1 MNKTIE
7 DFDRWNER
15 KKKTEYSAK
24 NILPNKRQVWW
35 LSIGLNVG
43 VEEDG
48 KNNNFERP
56 VLVVKVF
63 NRQCFL
69 GIPIT
74 SADKSDKKYYFP
86 ITYNEKKF
94 FLILSQI
101 RLFSVK
107 RLSRKIYKMNSVDF
121 LQIKEELKKVIG
133 LN

>member
-1 MNKTIE
+1 MIKN
-7 DFDRWNER
+7 FDGWN
-15 KKKTEYSAK
+15 KKKKEVNRSIK
-24 NILPNKRQVWW
+24 NILPGKRQVWW

-86 ITYNEKKF
+86 IDYNQKKY

-101 RLFSVK
+101 RLFSAK
-107 RLSRKIYKMNSVDF
+107 RLSRKIYKINSVDF
-121 LQIKEELKKVIG
+121 LKIKRELKRVIG

>member
-74 SADKSDKKYYFP
+74 SADKSNKKYYFP

>member
-1 MNKTIE
+1 MYKTTK
-7 DFDRWNER
+7 DFDKWNE
-15 KKKTEYSAK
+15 KKKETECSTK
-24 NILPNKRQVWW
+24 NILPKTREVWW

-48 KNNNFERP
+48 KNNNFERL

-74 SADKSDKKYYFP
+74 SADKSNKKYYFP
-86 ITYNEKKF
+86 IIHNQKKF

-101 RLFSVK
+101 RLFSAK
-107 RLSRKIYKMNSVDF
+107 RLSRIIHKTGNQEF
-121 LQIKEELKKVIG
+121 LKIKEELKRVIG
-133 LN
+133 LS